1 MPPLRKMSSEL
12 FLTPSP
18 LPFLP
23 TPLPDEIFGSW
34 LGRLAVTN
42 GLFSKSAFLK
52 WLGVPKPLH
61 RIVIADMVRPSE
73 SIDHVLSA
81 LGLTYADVLSR
92 FSTRP
97 YWECM
102 HASGASD
109 EEALI
114 ACIDRPPGLS
124 FRGVVHKSDKDL
136 NQAFLRVCP
145 ACLYDDW
152 HQLGSCYFHR
162 SHQLRGS
169 RVCHKHGLLLL
180 SNCPACNRPLGDVRN
195 LLSIGT
201 HCRCEADLTDER
213 HLAVDRKDIWW
224 RLAIF
229 EHMCLRSDPGTLA
242 GPGLLVLL
250 RKQLSLNFPGPGRA
264 SARRALEQ
272 AFGEEGADWLRRT
285 SRKQTGSIKRMTDN
299 VALTASAVPVYSA
312 LFTACGVSFEEARV
326 ELAVCASGIEQLV
339 KPEWRRNARPVTLDE
354 ARQRFLEFFAE
365 KRARGWKEIRAERP
379 FVFWLLALEDLIW
392 LESQLPRRPQGKEEL
407 EIPSIDSDRALLA
420 CDPDLAIRNKLN
432 SKMLHH
438 AAVRAFYRDKAWL
451 EAAVKA
457 SGDMRNVE
465 LGDALVGR
473 LKQARIE
480 HCDRTERPKRFTR
493 RDAARGLNTSVK
505 SLVSQAVSYHVPDSL
520 LEEDIWAFRRR
531 AIEWGVK
538 KRLAEGLSLAPSM
551 VCKVAG
557 ISTMVGAQW
566 IAETIEDIRNEL
578 RAG

>member
-1 MPPLRKMSSEL
+1 MSSEL
-12 FLTPSP
+12 FVTPSP

-52 WLGVPKPLH
+52 WLGIPKPLR
-61 RIVIADMVRPSE
+61 RIVIADMMRPSE

-81 LGLTYADVLSR
+81 LALTYADVLSQ

-109 EEALI
+109 EDTPSAS
-114 ACIDRPPGLS
+114 IDRPPSLS
-124 FRGVVHKSDKDL
+124 FRGVAHRSDKDL
-136 NQAFLRVCP
+136 NQAFLKVCP

-201 HCRCEADLTDER
+201 HCRCAADLTDKR
-213 HLAVDRKDIWW
+213 HLPVDKNDIWW
-224 RLAIF
+224 QLATF
-229 EHMCLRSDPGTLA
+229 EHMCLRSDSGTLA

-285 SRKQTGSIKRMTDN
+285 SRKQTGSIKRMTNN
-299 VALTASAVPVYSA
+299 VALTASTAPVYSA
-312 LFTACGVSFEEARV
+312 LFTACGISFEEARAEV
-326 ELAVCASGIEQLV
+326 AACASGIEHAV
-339 KPEWRRNARPVTLDE
+339 KPKWERNARPVTVDE
-354 ARQRFLEFFAE
+354 ARKRLLQFFTE

-379 FVFWLLALEDLIW
+379 FVFWLLALEDSIW
-392 LESQLPRRPQGKEEL
+392 LESQLPKRPQGKEEL

-420 CDPDLAIRNKLN
+420 CDADLAIRHKLN
-432 SKMLHH
+432 SKILHH

-457 SGDMRNVE
+457 SGEMRNVE
-465 LGDALVGR
+465 LGDALVSR
-473 LKQARIE
+473 LEQARTE

-505 SLVSQAVSYHVPDSL
+505 SLLSQAINFHVSESL
-520 LEEDIWAFRRR
+520 LEEDIWTFRRR

-566 IAETIEDIRNEL
+566 IAETIENIRNEL